1 MNERI
6 RYTLNL
12 KEEKYRNETHC
23 SFYFVKTNKKEKTS
37 CPYNHN
43 GVRMKLDLLTG
54 ELRNYTRKECELN
67 AYNSIERTKK
77 LLNMLLDMNDFDW
90 FCTLTF
96 DNERIKRTCDEDVY
110 SAYVK
115 FINNIKHKF
124 PTLKYITVLERH
136 EDKNIHFHMVIGGV
150 PWQKLG
156 LENSGKVCCHWAKKK
171 DKYGILRNVKCCSPD
186 YFEKTK
192 HLHELKDT
200 DGLPIYNITNFIYG
214 FTTATRI
221 ASRERCNSYIKKYVE
236 KALGSTDVF
245 KKRFYYSENLNVP
258 DIVKRCIGA
267 DFTTPEDIY
276 KIVKTNDIFNNAYT
290 SCFLDK
296 YNIAMCRID
305 NNIKS
310 NIDKGLIPTTEKTPF
325 D

>member
-12 KEEKYRNETHC
+12 KEEKYINETHC

-96 DNERIKRTCDEDVY
+96 DNARIKRTCDEDVY

-124 PTLKYITVLERH
+124 PTLRYITVLERH

-171 DKYGILRNVKCCSPD
+171 DKYEIQKSPLD
-186 YFEKTK
+186 YFLQQRISDNAK
-192 HLHELKDT
+192 ELK
-200 DGLPIYNITNFIYG
+200 
-214 FTTATRI
+214 
-221 ASRERCNSYIKKYVE
+221 NS
-236 KALGSTDVF
+236 
-245 KKRFYYSENLNVP
+245 LNETLQMEQNCLEQ
-258 DIVKRCIGA
+258 IHLSINHCK
-267 DFTTPEDIY
+267 
-276 KIVKTNDIFNNAYT
+276 NDIAV
-290 SCFLDK
+290 
-296 YNIAMCRID
+296 CRH
-305 NNIKS
+305 
-310 NIDKGLIPTTEKTPF
+310 
-325 D
+325 